1 MNEYARLKQSPQVA
15 IQYST
20 DITQYP
26 SSQQKS
32 YSQHLHV
39 KYTKVFKFYRMNWV
53 RDQQF

>member
-1 MNEYARLKQSPQVA
+1 MNEYARLKQSLQVA

-26 SSQQKS
+26 SSRQKS

-39 KYTKVFKFYRMNWV
+39 KYIVTLSN
-53 RDQQF
+53 QFTLPYM